1 MHSAPLAGLRVL
13 EVAQFAAGPF
23 PALLLADFG
32 ADVVKVEPPGGDGFR
47 NWPPQVASGDG
58 EQYGMNFAVLNRNK
72 RSVVLDLKAA
82 ADRARFLSLC
92 AKADVLL
99 ENNRPGAME
108 RLGLGFADVRAVQ
121 PRIVYCSV
129 SGYGQSGPY
138 ATRGAFDVAV
148 QAMSGCMSVT
158 GDEAGAPAKCGVPVA
173 DFMAGVYAAFGIMVA
188 LQDAR
193 RAGKARHVD
202 CSMLACMLQAASL
215 QFGELWG
222 TGAPPKRLGSRHPRN
237 APYRAFEASDKPFVI
252 AAGNDALWHRV
263 CDVVGRPEL
272 KQDARFSSVE
282 QRARQEPL
290 LTGLLQPL
298 FRQRTAA
305 AWLAAFEAAG
315 VPCAPVYDFAEV
327 CDDVHVKETGILC
340 PITLPGGRPSLS
352 VGNPL
357 RMTDYAFQVS
367 RNPPR
372 LGEHE
377 KDVFDDWLG
386 GERDAH

>member
-1 MHSAPLAGLRVL
+1 MTNSGPLAGLRVL

-47 NWPPQVASGDG
+47 TWPPQVDSGDG
-58 EQYGMNFAVLNRNK
+58 EPYGMSFAVLNRNK
-72 RSVVLDLKAA
+72 RSVVLDLKSA
-82 ADRARFLSLC
+82 ADRERFLSLC
-92 AKADVLL
+92 AKADVLV
-99 ENNRPGAME
+99 ENNRPGAMQ
-108 RLGLGFADVRAVQ
+108 RLGLGFDDVRAVQ
-121 PRIVYCSV
+121 PKIVYCSV
-129 SGYGQSGPY
+129 SGYGQTGPY

-158 GDEAGAPAKCGVPVA
+158 GDEEGAPAKCGVPVA

-193 RAGKARHVD
+193 KCGKARHVD
-202 CSMLACMLQAASL
+202 CSMLNCLLQASSL

-222 TGAPPKRLGSRHPRN
+222 TGSPPKRLGSRHPRN
-237 APYRAFEASDKPFVI
+237 APYRAFEGSDKPFVI
-252 AAGNDALWHRV
+252 AAGNDNLWHKV

-272 KQDARFSSVE
+272 KGDRRFSTVE
-282 QRARQEPL
+282 QRAQEEPL
-290 LTGLLQPL
+290 LTALLQPI
-298 FRQRTAA
+298 FRQRTAC
-305 AWLAAFEAAG
+305 AWLAAFEASG

-327 CDDVHVKETGILC
+327 CEDAHVKETGILC
-340 PITLPGGRPSLS
+340 PITLPGGRETLS

-357 RMTDYAFQVS
+357 AITDYAFRVS

-372 LGEHE
+372 LGEHDE
-377 KDVFDDWLG
+377 DVFEDWL
-386 GERDAH
+386 R